1 MHDKFKMLPYHLTVP
16 PGYKVL
22 RMKKDTTEDWIQTQT
37 KHARTRKEYTMQYSI
52 SADVLKCCMS
62 FWESNLMLCIVFILA
77 STLFSP
83 RVSLLLFDVI
93 FLYFNISNGF
103 HGWVTMQAE
112 AIGKG
117 GQDFML
123 DLNMKR
129 VYDYMYHLIMEY
141 SKLQDFRP
149 VPPSSA
155 QEMCGESLLCF
166 ADPNQRKFLKNSYA
180 TPSSL
185 PCTLPLPD
193 RHSVERW
200 MQKKKEIINGIEKL
214 EKMQTGKGGI

>member
-1 MHDKFKMLPYHLTVP
+1 MQSFENEEGYHWRLDSNTN
-16 PGYKVL
+16 
-22 RMKKDTTEDWIQTQT
+22 QTCTHT
-37 KHARTRKEYTMQYSI
+37 KRIHNALLMSLNVVCLFGSQI
-52 SADVLKCCMS
+52 WCSA
-62 FWESNLMLCIVFILA
+62 VFILA

-214 EKMQTGKGGI
+214 EKMQTGKGSI